1 MILVMKA
8 MLKNQPVLPANPEVQ
23 SDGQHET
30 RINHKREVRDAQKAG
45 QSQQLNL
52 RKRRSA

>member
-1 MILVMKA
+1 MILVMRV
-8 MLKNQPVLPANPEVQ
+8 MLKNPPALPATPEVR

-30 RINHKREVRDAQKAG
+30 RIDHKREVRDAQKAG

-52 RKRRSA
+52 RKRKSE